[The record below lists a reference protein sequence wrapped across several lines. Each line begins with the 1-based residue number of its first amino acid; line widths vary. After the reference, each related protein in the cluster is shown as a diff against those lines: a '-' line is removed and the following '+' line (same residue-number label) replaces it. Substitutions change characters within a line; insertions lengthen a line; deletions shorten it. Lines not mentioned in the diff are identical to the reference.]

1 MCETVW
7 LSFQL
12 DCQLPKL
19 HLSEQSLVKIFYKS
33 PNYFVISRPA
43 RQPCPSGWY
52 EQTPPCSEP
61 YSPTSGSQHVLTIP
75 AKNVKN
81 HTCRCFPMNFGK
93 VSKKI
98 RQNLRESQK
107 ICVPR
112 SSDFLQIWSQS
123 RQLWKRAHTA
133 CSINIVPQ
141 CSQIFIMDY
150 GLRNGF
156 GTFCS

>member
-75 AKNVKN
+75 ATNIKN

-93 VSKKI
+93 VSKKNTPKFKGVTK
-98 RQNLRESQK
+98 NLCASFFRLFANMVLVQVVME
-107 ICVPR
+107 
-112 SSDFLQIWSQS
+112 
-123 RQLWKRAHTA
+123 A
-133 CSINIVPQ
+133 CTYSVFHQ
-141 CSQIFIMDY
+141 YCSTVFIDIY
-150 GLRNGF
+150 Y
-156 GTFCS
+156 